1 VQRDLADPQLWARS
15 LERSR
20 RRRALAAQANK
31 TRVTRAQVSAALIT
45 TTVVAPVAP
54 AAAQT
59 LRRGSEGADVV
70 AIQKA
75 LGISA
80 DGVFGPQT
88 RRAVRD
94 FQARNGLVVDGIVGP
109 VTSRALG
116 LGGASVRSAGGSG
129 VAALQAKLGV
139 AADGE
144 YGPITR
150 QAVRDFQAR
159 HGLTVDGVAGPVTLG
174 ALGLSGPTLGAGG
187 GSSGGGGGG
196 GGGSAVAAAQSKLGA
211 PYEFGGEGPAWDCS
225 GLTQWAMA
233 QRGISLPRTSYSQF
247 GVGMAVDRASIQA
260 GDLVFFDTDGTGA
273 SHVGIATSNSSVIS
287 ATTRGVREHG
297 ISGEYWGERYVG
309 ARRL

>member
-1 VQRDLADPQLWARS
+1 VDRDLADPRLWERS

-59 LRRGSEGADVV
+59 VRRGSEGPDVV

-75 LGISA
+75 LGIPA

-88 RRAVRD
+88 RRAVKAFQARNGLEVDGIVGPITSRALGLTVGSTKSTGGSGTAALQAKLGIAADGEYGPQTRQAVKD
-94 FQARNGLVVDGIVGP
+94 FQARNGL
-109 VTSRALG
+109 
-116 LGGASVRSAGGSG
+116 
-129 VAALQAKLGV
+129 
-139 AADGE
+139 E
-144 YGPITR
+144 
-150 QAVRDFQAR
+150 
-159 HGLTVDGVAGPVTLG
+159 VDGVAGPATLG
-174 ALGLSGPTLGAGG
+174 ALGLSGPTLGLNSAG
-187 GSSGGGGGG
+187 SGTRT
-196 GGGSAVAAAQSKLGA
+196 GGSAVGAIQSKLGA
-211 PYEFGGEGPAWDCS
+211 PYALGGEGPAWDCS

-233 QRGISLPRTSYSQF
+233 QAGITIPRTSYAQF
-247 GVGMAVDRASIQA
+247 GVGTPVSRASIQA
-260 GDLVFFDTDGTGA
+260 GDLVFFNTDGSGA

-287 ATTRGVREHG
+287 ATTHGVREHA
-297 ISGEYWGERYVG
+297 ISGDYWGTHYVG